1 MNLGEFYDAY
11 WRRADD
17 TFDMERLNLIAS
29 RVFPGENVLEVD
41 CGPGVL
47 AKMMQER
54 GAKVTGTD
62 LSMVAVERARAKG
75 IEAYQVDIDTEPLPF
90 AEDTFDT
97 VVSNSMIEHRF
108 FPERSFD
115 ECVRVLK
122 PGGKFIVCLPN
133 IAHWICRW
141 WLITGHFPYVEDS
154 PTDMLHLRFFTV
166 SEVKK
171 ICRQRGLR
179 VLEVDGSPSLWAK
192 EFYPPLVRSRYV
204 RWVYPWLAHRWPS
217 LFARDFVV
225 VCRREGTSHV
235 A

>member
-11 WRRADD
+11 WRKADD

-47 AKMMQER
+47 AKLMQQR

-90 AEDTFDT
+90 ADATFDT

-225 VCRREGTSHV
+225 VCRREGVSHV